1 MNDKL
6 LNILNA
12 VLSSIGI
19 DVIETLDP
27 ALDLRDDLE
36 IDSISYAE
44 LIVRI
49 EEEFD
54 VNVNDEGR
62 VNTIA
67 DLISR
72 LS

>member
-6 LNILNA
+6 LAILNT
-12 VLSSIGI
+12 VLSSIGV
-19 DVIETLDP
+19 DVIETLEP
-27 ALDLRDDLE
+27 KLDLRNDLE

-44 LIVRI
+44 LIVRL
-49 EEEFD
+49 EDEFGI
-54 VNVNDEGR
+54 NVNDEGR
-62 VNTIA
+62 VNTVG